1 MKNKFIVVT
10 HAVLSDTRDVAG
22 PAHNIVSYLDK
33 KGQDYLFIRHSL
45 FKGDKTLVHIKKNG
59 KSKELEVESYV
70 GFGEII
76 NRLHEGIQTIRIV
89 NKYMGNEKTVFIG
102 IDPLNSLWGLFLK
115 ITRKTNN
122 LISFTVDYSPKRFEN
137 YILNSVYHFIDKITL
152 KYSDQAWVVSSRIFD
167 LRITQGKDANKLFLV
182 PNAPAVREIKKLI
195 NKDPNPYN
203 LITVGTI
210 SKALDFSMIIEALGS
225 LVKKYP
231 MLKLTII
238 GQGDG
243 MDDLIAS
250 IEDKK
255 LTKNVILAGLK
266 THKEVFEILSEQ
278 GIGIAIYTD
287 NASWSYYSDSMKARD
302 YLALGLPVIISGNIG
317 TAAEIKSNN
326 AGINVKKDKKDL
338 ASAIEKLISDKDFY
352 KKLRENA
359 LKMSDETD
367 IEKTL
372 DNAFKKGDFL

>member
-10 HAVLSDTRDVAG
+10 HAVLSDARDVAG

-70 GFGEII
+70 GFGELI
-76 NRLHEGIQTIRIV
+76 NRLHEGIQTVRIV

-115 ITRKTNN
+115 ITRKTSN
-122 LISFTVDYSPKRFEN
+122 LISFTVDYSPIRFEN
-137 YILNSVYHFIDKITL
+137 SILNSVYHFIDKITL

-167 LRITQGKDANKLFLV
+167 LRINQGKDASKLFLV

-210 SKALDFSMIIEALGS
+210 SKALDFSMIIEALGT

-243 MDDLIAS
+243 MNDLIAS

-326 AGINVKKDKKDL
+326 AGINVRKDKKDL
-338 ASAIEKLISDKDFY
+338 ASAIEKLISDKDLY

-359 LKMSDETD
+359 LKMSEETD

>member
-70 GFGEII
+70 GFGELI
-76 NRLHEGIQTIRIV
+76 NRLHEGIQTVRIV

-115 ITRKTNN
+115 LTRKTSN
-122 LISFTVDYSPKRFEN
+122 LISFTVDYSPIRFEN
-137 YILNSVYHFIDKITL
+137 SILNSVYHFIDKITL

-210 SKALDFSMIIEALGS
+210 SKALDFSMIIEALSS

-326 AGINVKKDKKDL
+326 AGINVRKDKKDL
-338 ASAIEKLISDKDFY
+338 ASAIEKLISDKDLY

-359 LKMSDETD
+359 LKMSEETD

>member
-45 FKGDKTLVHIKKNG
+45 FKGDKTLVHIKKYG
-59 KSKELEVESYV
+59 KSKELEVESFV
-70 GFGEII
+70 GFGELI

-89 NKYMGNEKTVFIG
+89 NKYMGNEKTIFIG

-115 ITRKTNN
+115 IIRKSNN

-137 YILNSVYHFIDKITL
+137 SILNSVYHFIDKITL

-167 LRITQGKDANKLFLV
+167 LRVSQGKDANKLFLV
-182 PNAPAVREIKKLI
+182 PNAPAVKEIKKLI
-195 NKDPNPYN
+195 NKNPNPYN
-203 LITVGTI
+203 LITIGTV
-210 SKALDFSMIIEALGS
+210 SKALDFSMIIEALGL

-231 MLKLTII
+231 KLKLTII

-243 MDDLIAS
+243 MNDLVAS

-338 ASAIEKLISDKDFY
+338 AGAIEKLISEKDLY

-372 DNAFKKGDFL
+372 DNAFKKGGFL